1 MTLQA
6 SGAISLSDL
15 GTEFSDTQP
24 HSLSEFYSGGSLVPN
39 TASLAVTASSLGGSN
54 SAQPGA
60 RTPQFGGHVPQIN
73 TFGRLYTQALWGD
86 NGSTITMDR
95 NFTVNQ
101 TGTYNYYV
109 AYYIQGV
116 GSATVSMYANGSL
129 VRSHTLSPGYN
140 QTASA
145 SNTLSLGSGQVIRM
159 VGSGPSSGWA
169 AITVYVGGSTT
180 SNSSITVAG
189 NTSVPANGALSLG
202 DFYGASA

>member
-95 NFTVNQ
+95 NFTVDKA
-101 TGTYNYYV
+101 GTYNYYV

-129 VRSHTLSPGYN
+129 IRSHTLSPGYN

-145 SNTLSLGSGQVIRM
+145 SNTLTLGAGQVIRT

-169 AITVYVGGSTT
+169 AITVYVGGSST
-180 SNSSITVAG
+180 SN
-189 NTSVPANGALSLG
+189 NTLVVSNNSNLPTSGFISMSN
-202 DFYGASA
+202 FYGSAA

>member
-1 MTLQA
+1 
-6 SGAISLSDL
+6 
-15 GTEFSDTQP
+15 
-24 HSLSEFYSGGSLVPN
+24 VPN
-39 TASLAVTASSLGGSN
+39 TTSLAVTASSLGGSN
-54 SAQPGA
+54 SSNRRYPAI
-60 RTPQFGGHVPQIN
+60 GGYDPQIN

-169 AITVYVGGSTT
+169 AITVYVGGSTI

-189 NTSVPANGALSLG
+189 NTSVPANGALSLS

>member
-39 TASLAVTASSLGGSN
+39 TTSLAVTASSLGGSN
-54 SAQPGA
+54 SSNRRYPAI
-60 RTPQFGGHVPQIN
+60 GGYDPQIN

-189 NTSVPANGALSLG
+189 NTSVPANGALSLS

>member
-39 TASLAVTASSLGGSN
+39 TATEAVTASSLGGSN
-54 SAQPGA
+54 STNYRYPAI
-60 RTPQFGGHVPQIN
+60 GGYDPQIN
-73 TFGRLYTQALWGD
+73 TFSRLYTQALWGD

-95 NFTVNQ
+95 NFTVNK

-109 AYYIQGV
+109 GYYIQGS
-116 GSATVSMYANGSL
+116 GTATVTMYVNGSQ
-129 VRSHTLSPGYN
+129 VRSHSLSVGYN
-140 QTASA
+140 TTTSA
-145 SNTLSLGSGQVIRM
+145 TNTLSVSSGQVIRT

-169 AITVYVGGSTT
+169 VIYVYVGGS
-180 SNSSITVAG
+180 SYNNSSITVAG
-189 NTSVPANGALSLG
+189 NTSVPSSGALSLG
-202 DFYGASA
+202 DFYGAEA